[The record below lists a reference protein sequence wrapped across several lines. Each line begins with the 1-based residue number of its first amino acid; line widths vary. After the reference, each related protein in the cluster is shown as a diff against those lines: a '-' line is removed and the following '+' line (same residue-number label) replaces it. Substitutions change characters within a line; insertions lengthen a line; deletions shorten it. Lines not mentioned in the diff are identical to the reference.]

1 MKLRSLFILI
11 VFATLIATAKT
22 PAVVDG
28 GVLNGA
34 SFAKD
39 PNGLGSAVAVGSLV
53 SIFGTNLATTLA
65 AADSVPFSTSL
76 GGVSV
81 SFGGKLAAMRNV
93 IPGGLSQLN
102 AQIPFDVLPS
112 GQTSGTVNVVV
123 TVNGVPSA
131 PKPVS
136 IIPSAPVAVSIPA
149 GEGYGV
155 LIFADPADGVAKIA
169 APVSANIGY
178 PTAPIP
184 RGTPCFFYAAG
195 LGALTPPLK
204 EGAVDLTTLHNAVVP
219 TVLVGG
225 ITAHVDFAGAAPGFP
240 GVYQINF
247 TMPQNVSTGDNVP
260 LQVQSADGTVTS
272 TNQVVIAI
280 K

>member
-1 MKLRSLFILI
+1 MKLRSLILTS
-11 VFATLIATAKT
+11 VVASLSAIAQ
-22 PAVVDG
+22 PPSVVDG

-39 PNGLGSAVAVGSLV
+39 SNGLGSAVGVGSLV
-53 SIFGTNLATTLA
+53 SIFGTNLAVTLA
-65 AADSVPFSTSL
+65 AADSVPFSTQL

-81 SFGGKLAAMRNV
+81 TFGGKSAAMRNV
-93 IPGGLSQLN
+93 IPGSLSQLN
-102 AQIPFDVLPS
+102 VQIPFDVLPS
-112 GQTSGTVNVVV
+112 GQTSGSVDVVV
-123 TVNGVPSA
+123 TVNGTPSVP
-131 PKPVS
+131 KKVS
-136 IIPSAPVAVSIPA
+136 IIPAAPGVFSIPA
-149 GEGYGV
+149 GAGNGV
-155 LIFADPADGVAKIA
+155 LIFADTDGVAKIA

-178 PTAPIP
+178 PTAPIA

-195 LGALTPPLK
+195 LGAMTPPLK

-240 GVYQINF
+240 GVYQINI
-247 TMPQNVSTGDNVP
+247 TIPQNVQPGDGIP

-272 TNQVVIAI
+272 TNQVVISV